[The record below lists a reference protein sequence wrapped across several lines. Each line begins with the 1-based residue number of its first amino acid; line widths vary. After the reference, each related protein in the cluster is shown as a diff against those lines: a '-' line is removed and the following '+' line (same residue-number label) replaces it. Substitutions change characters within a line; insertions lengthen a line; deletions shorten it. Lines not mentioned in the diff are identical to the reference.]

1 MHCGQETGLVNEN
14 KGKTYSIRVSCE
26 TIKSYNIPKN
36 VPASDEINISEN
48 LLFTGAK
55 IEAKYLFALEFL
67 EGLFGKQSGKGN
79 PAPTSS
85 KYASLGK
92 YAHLKQIRPVQA
104 NTSILRN
111 TTLIHCTDTATQ
123 NYWNLAFH
131 KIQINDDNQQE
142 FK

>member
-85 KYASLGK
+85 KYASLSK
-92 YAHLKQIRPVQA
+92 YAQLKQIRHLKQILQSYEIPP
-104 NTSILRN
+104 
-111 TTLIHCTDTATQ
+111 
-123 NYWNLAFH
+123 
-131 KIQINDDNQQE
+131 
-142 FK
+142 

>member
-1 MHCGQETGLVNEN
+1 MAIRAPDGAN
-14 KGKTYSIRVSCE
+14 KFYHKICFLLES
-26 TIKSYNIPKN
+26 KS
-36 VPASDEINISEN
+36 
-48 LLFTGAK
+48 
-55 IEAKYLFALEFL
+55 EAKYLFALEFL

-85 KYASLGK
+85 KYASLSK
-92 YAHLKQIRPVQA
+92 YAQLKQIRPVQA

-111 TTLIHCTDTATQ
+111 TTLIHCTDTATP

-131 KIQINDDNQQE
+131 EIQNNDDNQKE